1 MKPIQNVRIAVAADE
16 VSGRSLINLLS
27 SILIPQATL
36 VASTRE
42 ARARCE
48 AGAADACVVVIH
60 NFSIEDVPTRTVE
73 EPAPAKSSIL
83 LADVVTP
90 YVARTAR
97 RSGYAGVAA
106 LSIAPR
112 LLYRLIGG
120 ALQKGRRARPLAQ
133 SRRLRPILLRVERER
148 AVRVGHLGGSLL
160 PGGGFGKIKLS
171 S

>member
-16 VSGRSLINLLS
+16 ASGRSLLNLLTRIS
-27 SILIPQATL
+27 IPQATL
-36 VASTRE
+36 VATTRE
-42 ARARCE
+42 ARALCE
-48 AGAADACVVVIH
+48 AGAADASIVVIR
-60 NFSIEDVPTRTVE
+60 NFSIEDVPVRTVE
-73 EPAPAKSSIL
+73 DPAPVKSSIL

-106 LSIAPR
+106 LGVAPR

-120 ALQKGRRARPLAQ
+120 ALQKGRRARPGPSQ
-133 SRRLRPILLRVERER
+133 PLRSTMLRAKRARVVRFGLLG
-148 AVRVGHLGGSLL
+148 ASSLPTGSY
-160 PGGGFGKIKLS
+160 GKIKLS